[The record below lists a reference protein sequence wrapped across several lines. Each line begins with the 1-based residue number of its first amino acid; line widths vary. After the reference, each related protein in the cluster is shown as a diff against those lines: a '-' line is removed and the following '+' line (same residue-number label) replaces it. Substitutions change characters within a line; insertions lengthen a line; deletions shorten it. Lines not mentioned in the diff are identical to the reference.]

1 VKADA
6 ELALARAA
14 APPPASLHDALL
26 AQLSDGQHAALD
38 AVTCWYAQA
47 QDRPV
52 RPLILGGL
60 AGTGKTTLAG
70 LLPGLL
76 GDARI
81 AFCAYTG
88 KAVQV
93 LRGKLDA
100 LDASPAVVSTIHRLL
115 YRPAVL
121 AYCADSTE
129 MLPAGEDRCAAH
141 QRREQPCPAAQQVSF
156 TPVPEPLAGLDLV
169 VADEASMIP
178 ERLWADLTS
187 HGVPVLAIG
196 DHGQLPPVQSA
207 FSLMAAPDLRLE
219 EIHRQSA
226 ADPAGMAILNVARW
240 ARERGHIPHGV
251 YGPGVMKIRPDGIG
265 HPGQGLHP
273 GASDM
278 ILCATNR
285 TRAYHN
291 DRMRAWHGRSGP
303 PQPGDVVICLRN
315 NHAEGLFNGQRGVIT
330 EAGEPRV
337 RGGEETCPMTIGLDA
352 LDEPWQGQV
361 ALRTFG
367 APPDTARQV
376 RDRDLA
382 LFDYGYALTVH
393 KSQGSEADRV
403 LVIEEGWPPA
413 GTETRARWLYT
424 AVTRARRELTVAG
437 W

>member
-1 VKADA
+1 VRADA
-6 ELALARAA
+6 GPALARAA
-14 APPPASLHDALL
+14 APSPASLHGALL
-26 AQLSDGQHAALD
+26 AQLSDGQRQALD
-38 AVTCWYAQA
+38 AVTRWY
-47 QDRPV
+47 DDGGP

-100 LDASPAVVSTIHRLL
+100 LRASPAVVSTIHRLL

-121 AYCADSTE
+121 AYCADSTG

-207 FSLMAAPDLRLE
+207 FSLMAAPHLRLE

-240 ARERGHIPHGV
+240 AREQGHIPHGV
-251 YGPGVMKIRPDGIG
+251 YGPGVAKIRPDRIG
-265 HPGQGLHP
+265 YDGLHP
-273 GASDM
+273 GEADM

-291 DRMRAWHGRSGP
+291 EAMRAWHGRSGP

-315 NHAEGLFNGQRGVIT
+315 NHAEGLFNGQRGVILQ
-330 EAGEPRV
+330 AGEPRL

-352 LDEPWQGQV
+352 LDEPWQGEV
-361 ALRTFG
+361 ARRLFG
-367 APPDTARQV
+367 APPGAARGI

-382 LFDYGYALTVH
+382 LFDYGYAQTVH
-393 KSQGSEADRV
+393 KSQGSEADKV
-403 LVIEEGWPPA
+403 LVIEEPWPPP
-413 GTETRARWLYT
+413 GTGTRARWLYT
-424 AVTRARRELTVAG
+424 AVTRAKRELTVAG